1 MASPIAASA
10 AATVMM
16 KKTKIMPSIEPSMF
30 PAAMKVRLTPFSI
43 SSMHMKTMI
52 AFRLVMTPMA
62 PMVKSA
68 PRRARNRDSLVYRA
82 A

>member
-16 KKTKIMPSIEPSMF
+16 KKTNIMPSIELSVF
-30 PAAMKVRLTPFSI
+30 PAAMKLKFTPFSI

-52 AFRLVMTPMA
+52 AFRLVIDA
-62 PMVKSA
+62 DGADGEKG
-68 PRRARNRDSLVYRA
+68 A
-82 A
+82 AQR

>member
-16 KKTKIMPSIEPSMF
+16 KKTKIMPSIELSMF

-68 PRRARNRDSLVYRA
+68 AAQREIEDSKVYRA